1 MNRDRDKL
9 YEEWYEEIEQY
20 LGTMPLEKLQM
31 LYERV
36 HLYLHGRPGRPD
48 QAVSQ
53 SDYHKAVRA
62 AALRVHERK
71 VRNPEEA
78 EATGWTIEAIRE
90 EIVRSDGA
98 LLPGL
103 EFVEK
108 AVRKALG
115 KI

>member
-1 MNRDRDKL
+1 MSRERDKL
-9 YEEWYEEIEQY
+9 YEEWLEEIDQY
-20 LGTMPLEKLQM
+20 LGHMPIAKLQM

-36 HLYLHGRPGRPD
+36 HLYLHERPGRPED
-48 QAVSQ
+48 AVSQ

-62 AALRVHERK
+62 AAFRVHERMVK
-71 VRNPEEA
+71 NPEEA
-78 EATGWTIEAIRE
+78 KAWGWTIKAIRE

-98 LLPGL
+98 LKPD
-103 EFVEK
+103 EDVEK